1 MVGDPAQG
9 RGVETRWSFWS
20 FSTQAILWFYD
31 SLNSCHQIAI
41 YLLIVAHLIMTLPFF
56 FSRVYFR
63 IWGSAER
70 GWQVPVPLNVEILT
84 WTPVQLVLW
93 TYFLMLNL
101 MVHLLSFFWLSFFLL
116 IQPSPETTSG
126 YLPDIWELMQQ
137 SQELFQQL
145 ILSRAYFY
153 CSPVHFFLLTNA
165 FRKRYPGSKPT

>member
-1 MVGDPAQG
+1 MV
-9 RGVETRWSFWS
+9 
-20 FSTQAILWFYD
+20 LWFSELLPSDSHLFVDCSSSNYD
-31 SLNSCHQIAI
+31 FAFFFLTCLLQNMRKCRKRLAGTCTSECGDFNVNSCTACALDI
-41 YLLIVAHLIMTLPFF
+41 
-56 FSRVYFR
+56 
-63 IWGSAER
+63 
-70 GWQVPVPLNVEILT
+70 
-84 WTPVQLVLW
+84 
-93 TYFLMLNL
+93 LMLNL

>member
-1 MVGDPAQG
+1 MIILVLFNTGHCK
-9 RGVETRWSFWS
+9 
-20 FSTQAILWFYD
+20 ILWFYD
-31 SLNSCHQIAI
+31 
-41 YLLIVAHLIMTLPFF
+41 LLPSDSHLFVDCSSSNYDFAFF

-63 IWGSAER
+63 IWGSAEG